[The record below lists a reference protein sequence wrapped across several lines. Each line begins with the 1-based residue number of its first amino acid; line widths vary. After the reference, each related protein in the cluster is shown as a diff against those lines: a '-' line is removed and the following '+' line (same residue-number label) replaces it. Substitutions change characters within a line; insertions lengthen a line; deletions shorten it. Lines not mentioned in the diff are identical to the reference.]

1 MARYTNLI
9 EEAMKLTN
17 NGRDLRS
24 KVARVHDCHM

>member
-1 MARYTNLI
+1 MARYSNLI

-24 KVARVHDCHM
+24 KVASVHDCHI